1 MHERPRAQLTGCE
14 LAKRPQRPRWILD
27 VGVQNCAGC
36 RRRDVH
42 HELHGSRSLAMGD
55 EGKPPAGRAR
65 RACPT
70 QSRLF
75 SGRARK
81 PQQAHTTMWE
91 TLTHTLRVAVWFCGT
106 SMQKSH
112 HVHRASTHNAT
123 TLVLAM
129 GSPSLVQ
136 VATKCFVF
144 QLSLFSS
151 GSPVVVTAL
160 CCAHSTRHE
169 RRRAASVAR
178 PASSCSAQG
187 NAALLVLWS
196 WSCSCT
202 RAFWNVFTQKP
213 FHGAQQRQQKASH
226 PEQRLSQPL
235 PGVATAPASCGCA
248 VKHEAHR
255 PQRPHPP
262 FRSAG
267 FFRRR
272 LRKPTRTMTCSG
284 CWHWALAIHWGSHSH
299 M

>member
-36 RRRDVH
+36 RRREGH
-42 HELHGSRSLAMGD
+42 HEQRGSRPLAMGD

-65 RACPT
+65 RCPT

-91 TLTHTLRVAVWFCGT
+91 TLTHTLLVAVWFCGT

-151 GSPVVVTAL
+151 GSPSLRQRFVARTPRGMSDVV
-160 CCAHSTRHE
+160 
-169 RRRAASVAR
+169 R
-178 PASSCSAQG
+178 PASRGQRHHAQRKVTRRFLSSG
-187 NAALLVLWS
+187 VGAA
-196 WSCSCT
+196 
-202 RAFWNVFTQKP
+202 AAPGP
-213 FHGAQQRQQKASH
+213 FG
-226 PEQRLSQPL
+226 
-235 PGVATAPASCGCA
+235 
-248 VKHEAHR
+248 
-255 PQRPHPP
+255 
-262 FRSAG
+262 
-267 FFRRR
+267 
-272 LRKPTRTMTCSG
+272 TC
-284 CWHWALAIHWGSHSH
+284 
-299 M
+299 